1 MLIHQISVTEHLNII
16 LKHYI
21 PHHSWERCAIPNTI
35 KIQSGRDLPDIQS
48 TLPDVRINLTRVGV
62 KNVKKLVEVS
72 RPEKRPV
79 IFISNFDV
87 FVDLPGSLKGANLS
101 RNFEVIDE
109 VLQQAIDGD
118 VKEIENLCSVVA
130 RKLLDRHEYADR
142 TEVLMNSQFMVKRE
156 TPVSHTSCH
165 EVVKVHARAVARRT
179 FREPIVRKS
188 IGAEVTGM
196 TACPC
201 AQDIMKERAVTVLQN
216 LEIPKEKIEAFLGE
230 VPMATHN
237 QRGRGFL
244 CIEIDDDQHV
254 KLEKIIRI
262 LKESMSSSI
271 FELLKRGDESYVVL
285 SAHKNPRFVEDCVR
299 EIAKKVLAEFK
310 ELPGDSLITIKQ
322 TNEES
327 IHQHDA
333 YAERQATMAEL
344 FVELNGEHS

>member
-1 MLIHQISVTEHLNII
+1 MRSP
-16 LKHYI
+16 I
-21 PHHSWERCAIPNTI
+21 PPTRTHDKPENSFARE
-35 KIQSGRDLPDIQS
+35 LPDIQATS
-48 TLPDVRINLTRVGV
+48 PDVRINLTRVGV

-72 RPEKRPV
+72 RHDKRPV
-79 IFISNFDV
+79 IFISTFDV

-118 VKEIENLCSVVA
+118 VGEIENLCSAVA

-142 TEVLMNSQFMVKRE
+142 TEVFMRSEFMVKRE
-156 TPVSHTSCH
+156 TPVSHTTCH

-179 FREPIVRKS
+179 FRTPIVRKS

-201 AQDIMKERAVTVLQN
+201 AQNIMKERAMHVFHT
-216 LEIPKEKIEAFLGE
+216 LGVSEEVVNGFFAE

-244 CIEIDDDQHV
+244 CIETDDDQHV
-254 KLEKIIRI
+254 DLENIIGI
-262 LKESMSSSI
+262 VKESMSSGI
-271 FELLKRGDESYVVL
+271 YELLKRGDESHVVL
-285 SAHKNPRFVEDCVR
+285 AAHKNPRFVEDCVR
-299 EIAKKVLAEFK
+299 EMAKKVLAEF
-310 ELPGDSLITIKQ
+310 EYLSGDSMVTIKQ

-333 YAERQATMAEL
+333 YAERRATIAEL
-344 FVELNGEHS
+344 VDELNGDRLHVS

>member
-1 MLIHQISVTEHLNII
+1 M
-16 LKHYI
+16 
-21 PHHSWERCAIPNTI
+21 
-35 KIQSGRDLPDIQS
+35 
-48 TLPDVRINLTRVGV
+48 
-62 KNVKKLVEVS
+62 KKLVEVH
-72 RPEKRPV
+72 RRDKRPV

-109 VLQQAIDGD
+109 VLQQAIDGE
-118 VKEIENLCSVVA
+118 VNEIEKLCSVVA

-142 TEVLMNSQFMVKRE
+142 TEVLMRSEYMVKRE
-156 TPVSHTSCH
+156 TPVSETACD

-179 FREPIVRKS
+179 FRTPIVRKS

-201 AQDIMKERAVTVLQN
+201 AQNIMKERAMRVLEG
-216 LEIPKEKIEAFLGE
+216 LDVSKDKIDEFFSE

-244 CIEIDDDQHV
+244 CIETDDDEHV
-254 KLEKIIRI
+254 DLERIIFI
-262 LKESMSSSI
+262 LKNSMSSGI
-271 FELLKRGDESYVVL
+271 YELLKRGDEGAVVL
-285 SAHKNPRFVEDCVR
+285 AAHKNPRFVEDCVR
-299 EIAKKVLAEFK
+299 EMAKKVLAEF
-310 ELPGDSLITIKQ
+310 EYLSGDSVVTIKQ

-333 YAERQATMAEL
+333 YAERRATIAEL
-344 FVELNGEHS
+344 VDELNGDKHNTD

>member
-1 MLIHQISVTEHLNII
+1 M
-16 LKHYI
+16 
-21 PHHSWERCAIPNTI
+21 
-35 KIQSGRDLPDIQS
+35 PDIQS
-48 TLPDVRINLTRVGV
+48 TTPDVRINLTRVGV
-62 KNVKKLVEVS
+62 KTVKKLVEVS
-72 RPEKRPV
+72 RPDKRPV

-179 FREPIVRKS
+179 FRDPIVRKS

-201 AQDIMKERAVTVLQN
+201 AQDIMKERAISVLQN
-216 LEIPKEKIEAFLGE
+216 LEIPKEKIDAFLAE

-237 QRGRGFL
+237 QRGRGVL

-310 ELPGDSLITIKQ
+310 DLPGDSLITIMQ

-344 FVELNGEHS
+344 YVELNGEHS

>member
-1 MLIHQISVTEHLNII
+1 
-16 LKHYI
+16 
-21 PHHSWERCAIPNTI
+21 
-35 KIQSGRDLPDIQS
+35 
-48 TLPDVRINLTRVGV
+48 LPDVQSTTPDIRINLTRVGV
-62 KNVKKLVEVS
+62 KNVKKMVEVS
-72 RPEKRPV
+72 RSDKRPV

-165 EVVKVHARAVARRT
+165 EVVKVYARAIARRT
-179 FREPIVRKS
+179 FRNPIVRKS

-201 AQDIMKERAVTVLQN
+201 AQDIMKERAISVLQN
-216 LEIPKEKIEAFLGE
+216 LEVPDEKIESFFAE

-244 CIEIDDDQHV
+244 SIEIDDDQHV

-285 SAHKNPRFVEDCVR
+285 NAHKNPRFVEDCVR
-299 EIAKKVLAEFK
+299 EIAKKVLAEFRD
-310 ELPGDSLITIKQ
+310 LPGDSLVTIMQ

-344 FVELNGEHS
+344 YEELNGEHV

>member
-1 MLIHQISVTEHLNII
+1 MNNI
-16 LKHYI
+16 
-21 PHHSWERCAIPNTI
+21 PD
-35 KIQSGRDLPDIQS
+35 QSFSGNLPDVQS

-72 RPEKRPV
+72 RAEKRPV
-79 IFISNFDV
+79 IFISNFNV
-87 FVDLPGSLKGANLS
+87 YVDLPGSLKGANLS

-109 VLQQAIDGD
+109 VLQQAIEGK
-118 VKEIENLCSVVA
+118 VSEIENLCSAVA

-142 TEVLMNSQFMVKRE
+142 TEVLMKSEFMVKRE
-156 TPVSHTSCH
+156 TPVSHTTCH
-165 EVVKVHARAVARRT
+165 EVVKVHARAIAKRT

-201 AQDIMKERAVTVLQN
+201 AQNIMKERANNVLENLGVAQN
-216 LEIPKEKIEAFLGE
+216 TIDAFFAE

-244 CIEIDDDQHV
+244 CIETDDDQFV
-254 KLEKIIRI
+254 DLEKIIRI
-262 LKESMSSSI
+262 LKGSMSAGI
-271 FELLKRGDESYVVL
+271 YELLKRGDESAVVL
-285 SAHKNPRFVEDCVR
+285 AAHKNPRFVEDCVR
-299 EIAKKVLAEFK
+299 EMAKRVLAEFGN
-310 ELPGDSLITIKQ
+310 LPGDTVVTIKQ

-333 YAERQATMAEL
+333 YAERRATLAEL
-344 FVELNGEHS
+344 LDELNGDNKIPE

>member
-1 MLIHQISVTEHLNII
+1 MTRKRSH
-16 LKHYI
+16 
-21 PHHSWERCAIPNTI
+21 IPNTHMDE
-35 KIQSGRDLPDIQS
+35 KPENTFARELPDVQATS
-48 TLPDVRINLTRVGV
+48 PDVRINLTRVGV

-87 FVDLPGSLKGANLS
+87 YVDLPGSLKGANLS

-109 VLQQAIDGD
+109 VLQQAIDGE
-118 VKEIENLCSVVA
+118 VKEIENLCSAVA
-130 RKLLDRHEYADR
+130 RKLLNRHEYADR
-142 TEVLMNSQFMVKRE
+142 TEVLMRSEFMVKRE
-156 TPVSHTSCH
+156 TPVSHTTCH
-165 EVVKVHARAVARRT
+165 EVVKVHARAIARRT

-201 AQDIMKERAVTVLQN
+201 AQNIMKERADYVLQN
-216 LEIPKEKIEAFLGE
+216 LGVETDKIAAFFSE

-244 CIEIDDDQHV
+244 CIETDDDQHV
-254 KLEKIIRI
+254 DLEKIICI
-262 LKESMSSSI
+262 LKDSMSSGI
-271 FELLKRGDESYVVL
+271 YELLKRGDESHVVL
-285 SAHKNPRFVEDCVR
+285 AAHKNPRFVEDCVR
-299 EIAKKVLAEFK
+299 EAAKKVLAEF
-310 ELPGDSLITIKQ
+310 EYLSGDSVVTIKQ

-333 YAERQATMAEL
+333 YAERRATIAEL
-344 FVELNGEHS
+344 MDELNGERQSLKE

>member
-1 MLIHQISVTEHLNII
+1 MQAS
-16 LKHYI
+16 
-21 PHHSWERCAIPNTI
+21 S
-35 KIQSGRDLPDIQS
+35 
-48 TLPDVRINLTRVGV
+48 PDVRINLTRVGV
-62 KNVKKLVEVS
+62 KNVKKLVEVH
-72 RPEKRPV
+72 RNGKRPV

-118 VKEIENLCSVVA
+118 VNMIEKLCSVVA

-142 TEVLMNSQFMVKRE
+142 TEVLMRSEYMVKRE
-156 TPVSHTSCH
+156 TPVSQTACE

-179 FREPIVRKS
+179 FRSPIVRKS

-201 AQDIMKERAVTVLQN
+201 AQNIMKERAMRVLEGLDVN
-216 LEIPKEKIEAFLGE
+216 KDKIDEFFAA

-237 QRGRGFL
+237 QRGKGFL
-244 CIEIDDDQHV
+244 CIETDDDQYV
-254 KLEKIIRI
+254 DLEKIISI
-262 LKESMSSSI
+262 LKDSMSAGI
-271 FELLKRGDESYVVL
+271 YELLKRGDEGAVVL
-285 SAHKNPRFVEDCVR
+285 AAHKNPRFVEDCVR
-299 EIAKKVLAEFK
+299 EMAKKVLAEF
-310 ELPGDSLITIKQ
+310 EYLSGDSVVTIKQ

-333 YAERQATMAEL
+333 YAERRATIAEL
-344 FVELNGEHS
+344 ADELNGDRRNTG

>member
-1 MLIHQISVTEHLNII
+1 MSINEKNDQAFARE
-16 LKHYI
+16 
-21 PHHSWERCAIPNTI
+21 
-35 KIQSGRDLPDIQS
+35 LPDIQA
-48 TLPDVRINLTRVGV
+48 TIPDVRINLTRVGV
-62 KNVKKLVEVS
+62 KNVKKLVEVH
-72 RPEKRPV
+72 RHGKRPV

-118 VKEIENLCSVVA
+118 VNKIEKLCSVVA
-130 RKLLDRHEYADR
+130 RKLLDHHEYADR
-142 TEVLMNSQFMVKRE
+142 TEVFMRSEYMMKRE
-156 TPVSHTSCH
+156 TPISRTACD

-179 FREPIVRKS
+179 FRNPIVRKS

-201 AQDIMKERAVTVLQN
+201 AQNIMKERADHVLQN
-216 LEIPKEKIEAFLGE
+216 LGVNQDQIEAFFNE

-244 CIEIDDDQHV
+244 CIETDDDQDV
-254 KLEKIIRI
+254 DLEKIIWI
-262 LKESMSSSI
+262 LKESMSAGI
-271 FELLKRGDESYVVL
+271 FELLKRGDEGAVVL
-285 SAHKNPRFVEDCVR
+285 AAHKNPRFVEDCVR
-299 EIAKKVLAEFK
+299 EMAKKVLAEF
-310 ELPGDSLITIKQ
+310 EYLSGDSVVTIKQ

-333 YAERQATMAEL
+333 YAERRATIAEL
-344 FVELNGEHS
+344 FDELNSDKQNTE